1 MALPAEQR
9 AMTLMTAAVIEEN
22 DLEKA
27 SDAVS
32 KLNPDSLDFSS
43 GPEAFIPRTTENA
56 VSDFSRDSSGFACRT
71 NWMENRLVYFTVPY
85 SEGWH
90 ASIDGESA
98 EIIDSGA
105 LVSSDRPEMHG
116 TCTDGMPDV
125 RLY

>member
-56 VSDFSRDSSGFACRT
+56 VSDFSRDSSGSPAEPTGWKIVWYILQFRIVRDGMLRL
-71 NWMENRLVYFTVPY
+71 MENLQRSL
-85 SEGWH
+85 
-90 ASIDGESA
+90 I
-98 EIIDSGA
+98 
-105 LVSSDRPEMHG
+105 PE
-116 TCTDGMPDV
+116 V
-125 RLY
+125 